1 MRPEKKLTSRKFWLA
16 TGMSLIATF
25 ILMLPSFLGTTD
37 ILSGSEYVSLLLGI
51 FGIYTT
57 GNVAETHV
65 VAKSLPAMALEEV
78 HLLTNKKPFLD
89 GQALGRFK
97 LK

>member
-1 MRPEKKLTSRKFWLA
+1 MREKKITSRKFWLA
-16 TGMSLIATF
+16 VVIASIATAL
-25 ILMLPSFLGTTD
+25 IIIPNCLGLVPF
-37 ILSGSEYVSLLLGI
+37 LSGSEYVTLILGV

-57 GNVAETHV
+57 GNVAERHV
-65 VAKSLPAMALEEV
+65 SNGQADDVV

-89 GQALGRFK
+89 EQIMRALK